1 MAGGDGHDRSS
12 ALRLR
17 LTGLVPRPNSA
28 ALVRPCAAGSA
39 EALGSGLGPRD
50 GIAHS
55 GSGAQSW
62 LRGGGRSDRQAGR
75 SVPWGQ
81 KPSFLFGYLSRSP
94 V

>member
-39 EALGSGLGPRD
+39 EALGSALGTALLTP
-50 GIAHS
+50 AAELS
-55 GSGAQSW
+55 LGSVAVAEATG
-62 LRGGGRSDRQAGR
+62 RQAGPCPGVR
-75 SVPWGQ
+75 NPPFSLGI
-81 KPSFLFGYLSRSP
+81 
-94 V
+94 